1 MDCFE
6 EDQFL
11 LEHCKK
17 MPTFLVGKY
26 FIMMSN
32 KATTLNPLNKC
43 RHSSKFLFKTYR
55 SITYL
60 GPPAMNILS

>member
-11 LEHCKK
+11 LEHYRQK

-32 KATTLNPLNKC
+32 KATKLNKRSADMHQNVC
-43 RHSSKFLFKTYR
+43 SKY
-55 SITYL
+55 IDQ
-60 GPPAMNILS
+60 